1 MRRVVCVCC
10 FLFWLFSLSCAC
22 AQSKGSFLIEK
33 EAPTAAPV
41 YVYGSANEGDGK
53 RNSVLLE
60 QQGDTN
66 PLGNPI
72 QSYNPEEST
81 PQNKDSSIIQKVVPQ
96 SSPLQI
102 QENLPQNPQIS
113 PEETPQIINK
123 QIQNTLYESGNR
135 IYDIQSYPTSDIDY
149 LEQPNVG
156 NTITTYPAY

>member
-1 MRRVVCVCC
+1 MRRVVFVCY
-10 FLFWLFSLSCAC
+10 FLFSLSYAY
-22 AQSKGSFLIEK
+22 AQSKGRFFIEK
-33 EAPTAAPV
+33 EAPISAPV
-41 YVYGSANEGDGK
+41 YVFGSANEGDGK

-72 QSYNPEEST
+72 QSYYPRENRPSE
-81 PQNKDSSIIQKVVPQ
+81 NDSSIIKKVIPQ

-135 IYDIQSYPTSDIDY
+135 IYDIQSYPISDIDY